1 MSDVLKQ
8 IIADK
13 VTEVEAL
20 KADPDSQSFA
30 TKAADMPPAR
40 GFAHALRKSSAQGY
54 GLIAE
59 FKRASPSRGQINPDA
74 DPANIAQSYEA
85 GGATCLSVLT
95 DHKYFGGHIDDMIAA
110 KSATLMPVL
119 RKDFMIDPIQIIEAR
134 ACGADCILLI
144 MSALSDSHAA
154 ELESCAIEYG
164 LDVLIE
170 THDGEEIERALNLQ
184 SPMIGINNR
193 NLRTMTTDLATG
205 EDLMT
210 LIPDDRIAIAESG
223 LKSSDDLARMARAGA
238 RCFLIG
244 EFLMEQDDIAPS
256 VSHLLSYP
264 VPANWK
270 DMT

>member
-1 MSDVLKQ
+1 MSDVLKT

-13 VTEVEAL
+13 TIEVTEL
-20 KADPDSQSFA
+20 KASPDSHSLA
-30 TKAADMPPAR
+30 AKAADMPPAR
-40 GFAHALRKSSAQGY
+40 GFANALRKSSAQGY

-59 FKRASPSRGQINPDA
+59 FKRASPSRGLINPDA
-74 DPANIAQSYEA
+74 EPANIAQSYEA

-95 DHKYFGGHIDDMIAA
+95 DQKYFHGHINDMIAA

-119 RKDFMIDPIQIIEAR
+119 RKDFMIDPIQIIESR
-134 ACGADCILLI
+134 AYGADCILLI

-154 ELESCAIEYG
+154 ELEACAMEYG

-193 NLRTMTTDLATG
+193 NLRSMTTDLAVG

-210 LIPDDRIAIAESG
+210 MIPDDRIAIAESG

-244 EFLMEQDDIAPS
+244 EFLMEQDDIATA
-256 VSHLLSYP
+256 VSSLLSYP
-264 VPANWK
+264 LPVNWK
-270 DMT
+270 DMA

>member
-8 IIADK
+8 IISDK
-13 VTEVEAL
+13 KTEIAAL
-20 KADPDSQSFA
+20 KAAPESKSFA
-30 TKAADMPPAR
+30 AKAADMPPPR
-40 GFAHALRKSSAQGY
+40 GFTQALRKSSAQGY

-59 FKRASPSRGQINPDA
+59 FKRASPSRGIINADA

-95 DHKYFGGHIDDMIAA
+95 DQKYFHGHIDDMIAA

-144 MSALSDSHAA
+144 LSALSDSHAA
-154 ELESCAIEYG
+154 ELEACAIEYG

-170 THDGEEIERALNLQ
+170 THDGEEIERALKLK

-193 NLRTMTTDLATG
+193 NLRTMETDLSTG
-205 EDLMT
+205 AELMT
-210 LIPDDRIAIAESG
+210 MIPDDRIAIAESG
-223 LKSSDDLARMARAGA
+223 LRSNDDLSQMARAGA
-238 RCFLIG
+238 RCFLMG
-244 EFLMEQDDIAPS
+244 EFLMEQDDIATT
-256 VSHLLSYP
+256 VSGLLSYP
-264 VPANWK
+264 LPPNWK
-270 DMT
+270 DTL

>member
-1 MSDVLKQ
+1 MSDVLKT

-13 VTEVEAL
+13 TIEVAEI
-20 KADPDSQSFA
+20 KANPDSHSLA
-30 TKAADMPPAR
+30 AKAADMPTVR
-40 GFAHALRKSSAQGY
+40 GFANALRKSSTQGY

-59 FKRASPSRGQINPDA
+59 FKRASPSRGLINPDA

-95 DHKYFGGHIDDMIAA
+95 DQKYFHGHINDMIAA

-134 ACGADCILLI
+134 AHGADCILLI
-144 MSALSDSHAA
+144 MSALSDSQAA
-154 ELESCAIEYG
+154 ELESCAMEYG

-193 NLRTMTTDLATG
+193 NLRSMTTDLAVG

-210 LIPDDRIAIAESG
+210 MIPDDRIAIAESG

-244 EFLMEQDDIAPS
+244 EFLMEQDDIATA
-256 VSHLLSYP
+256 VSGMLSYP
-264 VPANWK
+264 LPINWK
-270 DMT
+270 DMA

>member
-1 MSDVLKQ
+1 MSDVLKT

-13 VTEVEAL
+13 TIEVAEL
-20 KADPDSQSFA
+20 KANPDSHSLA
-30 TKAADMPPAR
+30 ARAADMPPAR
-40 GFAHALRKSSAQGY
+40 GFADALRKSSSKGY

-59 FKRASPSRGQINPDA
+59 FKRASPSRGLINPDA
-74 DPANIAQSYEA
+74 DPANVAQSYEA

-95 DHKYFGGHIDDMIAA
+95 DQKYFHGHINDMITA

-134 ACGADCILLI
+134 AHGADCILLI

-154 ELESCAIEYG
+154 ELEACAMEYG

-193 NLRTMTTDLATG
+193 NLRTMTTDLSVG

-210 LIPDDRIAIAESG
+210 LIPEDRIAIAESG
-223 LKSSDDLARMARAGA
+223 LKSSDDLARLARACA

-244 EFLMEQDDIAPS
+244 EFLMEQDDIATA
-256 VSHLLSYP
+256 VSSLLSYP
-264 VPANWK
+264 LPANWK
-270 DMT
+270 DMA

>member
-1 MSDVLKQ
+1 
-8 IIADK
+8 
-13 VTEVEAL
+13 
-20 KADPDSQSFA
+20 
-30 TKAADMPPAR
+30 MPPAR
-40 GFAHALRKSSAQGY
+40 GFADALRKSSSKGY

-59 FKRASPSRGQINPDA
+59 FKRASPSRGLINPDA
-74 DPANIAQSYEA
+74 DPANVAQSYEA

-95 DHKYFGGHIDDMIAA
+95 DQKYFHGHINDMIAA

-134 ACGADCILLI
+134 AHGADCILLI

-154 ELESCAIEYG
+154 ELEACAMEYG

-193 NLRTMTTDLATG
+193 NLRTMTTDLSVG

-210 LIPDDRIAIAESG
+210 LIPEDRIAIAESG
-223 LKSSDDLARMARAGA
+223 LKSSDDLALAWR
-238 RCFLIG
+238 
-244 EFLMEQDDIAPS
+244 EQVQDAF
-256 VSHLLSYP
+256 
-264 VPANWK
+264 
-270 DMT
+270 